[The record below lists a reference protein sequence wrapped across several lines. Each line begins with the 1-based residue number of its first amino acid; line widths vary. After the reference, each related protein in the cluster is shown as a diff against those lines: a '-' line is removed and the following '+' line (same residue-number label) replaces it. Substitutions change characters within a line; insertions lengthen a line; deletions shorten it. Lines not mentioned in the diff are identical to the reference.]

1 MPSTS
6 SELSDAA
13 SAPNATG
20 APGGPIGPLAP
31 FRERRFLA
39 CFVTGT
45 LAASGNWML
54 SLSVPCLVYELTRS
68 TSWLGVAAVASNL
81 PALVASPVGGVF
93 ADRYAKRTLLLIAGG
108 VQVALALVLF
118 ATSRAGLLDIGLLI
132 GLATAM
138 GFASATQT
146 SVYQSFVAEIVDAR
160 HISAAYRLNA
170 IQFNVSRAIGPAV
183 AGLVLHR
190 FGATTAFLVNA
201 LSFTPLLCV
210 LAVIRTRDVQR
221 SIATSVVAEI
231 AEGAL
236 VVWRDHRLRI
246 AVLTGAL
253 CSMFGMSIYSLA
265 AGLAKDVFHVDE
277 AGLGLLV
284 SSIGV
289 MSFLTAMLAVTLG
302 DRVRRSTL
310 VTSGLVLYGLGLWV
324 VAATNVFAVG
334 LVGFGITGIAH
345 VMVNVSV
352 TTTIQQYVAPE
363 FRGRVTSFQL
373 LGIMLALPIGAQLG
387 GLAADYAG
395 MPAVVAAYGGVQ
407 IACGLFAKLR
417 MGGLREID

>member
-6 SELSDAA
+6 QDTPDA
-13 SAPNATG
+13 TV
-20 APGGPIGPLAP
+20 GPVRPLAP

-39 CFVTGT
+39 CFATGT

-54 SLSVPCLVYELTRS
+54 SLSVPYLVYELTRS
-68 TSWLGVAAVASNL
+68 SAWLGVAAVASNL
-81 PALVASPVGGVF
+81 PSLIASPVGGVF
-93 ADRYAKRTLLLIAGG
+93 ADRYAKRTLLLVAGG
-108 VQVALALVLF
+108 IQVALALVLF
-118 ATSRAGLLDIGLLI
+118 ATSRAGLLDIRLLI
-132 GLATAM
+132 GLAAAM

-146 SVYQSFVAEIVDAR
+146 SVYQSFVAEIVQAR

-190 FGATTAFLVNA
+190 FGPTTAFLVNA
-201 LSFTPLLCV
+201 LSFAPLLCV

-221 SIATSVVAEI
+221 SVATSVAGEI
-231 AEGAL
+231 VEGAL

-284 SSIGV
+284 SSIGL
-289 MSFLTAMLAVTLG
+289 MSFLTALLAVSLG
-302 DRVRRSTL
+302 DRLRRSTL
-310 VTSGLVLYGLGLWV
+310 VTSGLVLYGLGLQV
-324 VAATNVFAVG
+324 VAATDVFAVG
-334 LVGFGITGIAH
+334 LLGFGITGIAH

-373 LGIMLALPIGAQLG
+373 LGIMLSLPIGAQLG
-387 GLAADYAG
+387 GLAADFVG
-395 MPAVVAAYGGVQ
+395 LPAVVAAYGGVQ
-407 IACGLFAKLR
+407 IACGLWAKLR